1 MYENLRAKIERSAE
15 KYADLINHRIEEAEN
30 LSGTELGAACES
42 IDAAVRSFGFM
53 TAVLEK
59 IDRLSCKKGGQGD

>member
-15 KYADLINHRIEEAEN
+15 KYADLINHRIEEAEK

-42 IDAAVRSFGFM
+42 IDAAVRSG
-53 TAVLEK
+53 L
-59 IDRLSCKKGGQGD
+59 